1 MLLTSIFAPTGS
13 PIRLT
18 FVSPTAVTT
27 IAINHFGQIQY
38 LEALE
43 MQREMHSKVAEKLR
57 ENTIMLLEHPPV
69 FTAGKRTLDFERPSD
84 GTPVINVD
92 RGGKIT
98 WHGPGQIV
106 GYPILRLS
114 KPTELVGFVREIES
128 ALIDT
133 CNEFGLHVQ
142 RIKGRSGV
150 WIKDDV
156 NPRKIAAIGIRVA
169 KGTTMHGFAL
179 NVNPDLSAFSQ
190 IIPCGIADAEVT
202 SMAKELKREI
212 SASEVMPVLERN
224 LLSTLGKV
232 CA

>member
-1 MLLTSIFAPTGS
+1 MVVKNLQQLD
-13 PIRLT
+13 
-18 FVSPTAVTT
+18 
-27 IAINHFGQIQY
+27 Y
-38 LEALE
+38 EEALVI
-43 MQREMHSKVAEKLR
+43 QRGIHEQVSAGRML
-57 ENTIMLLEHPPV
+57 NTLIFVEHPSV
-69 FTAGKRTLDFERPSD
+69 YTAGKRTLEIERPVD
-84 GTPVINVD
+84 GTPVIDVD

-106 GYPILRLS
+106 GYPILRLA
-114 KPTELVGFVREIES
+114 KPTELVGFVRELEG

-133 CNEFGLHVQ
+133 CAEFGLLVQ

-150 WIKDDV
+150 WINDELA
-156 NPRKIAAIGIRVA
+156 PRKIAAIGIRVA

-212 SASEVMPVLERN
+212 TSTEVIPVLERN
-224 LLSTLGKV
+224 LIATLV
-232 CA
+232 RVSA